1 MRFEAAV
8 RLEDK
13 VEVALNN
20 KDWEAGYTAY
30 KDILVGEGRGVGGGQ
45 GENRPQQPGLGGRVY
60 SLQGYW

>member
-13 VEVALNN
+13 VETALNN

-30 KDILVGEGRGVGGGQ
+30 KDILVGEGRGG
-45 GENRPQQPGLGGRVY
+45 
-60 SLQGYW
+60 